1 MLLDNLFAYTSVIV
15 ALTLAPGPL
24 LALTISRS
32 LRNDKAGA
40 LAFAMGIAAGDVLV
54 ILMIFGG
61 LGLWLQSIPELYTFA
76 KFAALAYFLYIAYGI
91 WCHTDPEN
99 LSEALHKP
107 VALTDVVAGM
117 VTCIVSPQTILA
129 YLMLLPRLVDVSDV
143 SKPMILFIAA
153 FTFAVITLSLSVIV
167 LLACRFN
174 KYDGSSNYRLCNCSH
189 PS

>member
-61 LGLWLQSIPELYTFA
+61 LGLWLQSIPELYPGARKASSFR
-76 KFAALAYFLYIAYGI
+76 
-91 WCHTDPEN
+91 
-99 LSEALHKP
+99 
-107 VALTDVVAGM
+107 AGM
-117 VTCIVSPQTILA
+117 DSA
-129 YLMLLPRLVDVSDV
+129 RGEAS
-143 SKPMILFIAA
+143 F
-153 FTFAVITLSLSVIV
+153 
-167 LLACRFN
+167 CR
-174 KYDGSSNYRLCNCSH
+174 
-189 PS
+189 